1 MVEKSLEPVQ
11 VINPDL
17 FLETEA
23 GRVWTPE
30 RSKRAWAD
38 SFEALEQS
46 LSDADKSSTRLLI
59 VCGLQGAGKSQWI
72 RDYAKDYAP
81 CVCFDA
87 ALPGA
92 RHRKPI
98 LDMANKHG
106 LETLAVWIDTPI
118 EIAKQRNLTR
128 QLYKRVPDESIESVA
143 RLFEPPQRNE
153 GFSEVIRIVATM

>member
-1 MVEKSLEPVQ
+1 METVQ

-23 GRVWTPE
+23 GRVWTSE
-30 RSKRAWAD
+30 RSKRAWAS
-38 SFEALEQS
+38 SFEALEQT
-46 LSDADKSSTRLLI
+46 LSDANTPGTRLLT

-72 RDYAKDYAP
+72 KDYAQNYAP

-98 LDMANKHG
+98 LDVANKYG
-106 LETLAVWIDTPI
+106 VEALAIWIDTLI

-128 QLYKRVPDESIESVA
+128 QLDKRVPDESIESVA
-143 RLFEPPQRNE
+143 RLFEPPRYDE
-153 GFSEVIRIVATM
+153 GFSEVIRVTTTL

>member
-1 MVEKSLEPVQ
+1 METVQ

-46 LSDADKSSTRLLI
+46 LSGADKSSTRLLI
-59 VCGLQGAGKSQWI
+59 VCGLQGSGKSQWI
-72 RDYAKDYAP
+72 KDYAQNYAP

-87 ALPGA
+87 ALPGV

-98 LDMANKHG
+98 LDVASKYG
-106 LETLAVWIDTPI
+106 VEALAIWIDTPI

-128 QLYKRVPDESIESVA
+128 QLDKRVPDESIESVA
-143 RLFEPPQRNE
+143 RLFEPPRYDE
-153 GFSEVIRIVATM
+153 GFSEVIRVTTTL